1 MTNKRRYFIITV
13 SLTIGT
19 ILSALL
25 LYSRMGT
32 LKGTDYMTLVFN
44 MIIAAA
50 VIVALGVVF
59 KTMDKKHNGEK
70 DKKKEL

>member
-32 LKGTDYMTLVFN
+32 LKGPDFMILAFN

-50 VIVALGVVF
+50 VIVGLGIVF
-59 KTMDKKHNGEK
+59 KTMDKKYKDEN
-70 DKKKEL
+70 DKKE